1 MKIVHICLA
10 CFFSDGYTY
19 QENMLPKFHKALGHD
34 VEVIASLVTFD
45 QNGKQTLYSGP
56 MQYRNEYDI
65 PVTRLNY
72 RQPSQVFSRFR
83 RFKGFRDALA
93 RSAPDVIFVHGCQ
106 FMDIDVVADYAKRH
120 SHVQVY
126 VDNHAD
132 FSNSA
137 QNWVSRR
144 ILHGVFWRLCA
155 RRIAPFTRKFYGVL
169 PARVD
174 FLRAV
179 YGLLPGQ
186 CELLVMGADDDLVAR
201 AKKPD
206 ARVRIR
212 ERYHI
217 APDDF
222 LIVTGGKINRY
233 RPEVLD
239 LMAAVESIER
249 SSVRLLVF
257 GKASEEYQER
267 FEALCRNDRIDYVGW
282 LPSAETYAYFAAADL
297 VVFPGL
303 HSVMWE
309 QAVAQGKPCLF
320 RDLEGFHH
328 VDMGGNAMFLRDVS
342 AERLRAAIL
351 QLSDDPTRLAAMRR
365 AAEAASGFFS
375 YREIAERCLQ

>member
-1 MKIVHICLA
+1 MKIVHVCLA
-10 CFFSDGYTY
+10 CFFPDGYAY
-19 QENMLPKFHKALGHD
+19 QENMLPKFHRAAGHD
-34 VEVIASLVTFD
+34 VEVIASRVTFD
-45 QNGKQTLYSGP
+45 QNGKQTLYAGP
-56 MQYRNEYDI
+56 MQYQNEYDI
-65 PVTRLNY
+65 PVTRLQY
-72 RQPSQVFSRFR
+72 RRPVRFYSRFR
-83 RFKGFRDALA
+83 RFIGFREALVRA
-93 RSAPDVIFVHGCQ
+93 EPDVIFVHGCQ
-106 FMDIDVVADYAKRH
+106 FMDIDVVAGYAKRH
-120 SHVQVY
+120 PRVRIY

-137 QNWVSRR
+137 QSWVSRR

-155 RRIAPFTRKFYGVL
+155 RRIAPYTRKFYGVL
-169 PARVD
+169 PARVE
-174 FLRAV
+174 FLRDV
-179 YGLLPGQ
+179 YGLPAGQ
-186 CELLVMGADDDLVAR
+186 CELLVIGADDDLVAR
-201 AKKPD
+201 AKETD
-206 ARVRIR
+206 ARGRIR

-239 LMAAVESIER
+239 LMAAVERIER
-249 SSVRLLVF
+249 SKVRLLVF

-267 FEALCRNDRIDYVGW
+267 FEALCRHDRIDYVGW

-297 VVFPGL
+297 IVFPGL

-320 RDLEGFHH
+320 RELEGFRH
-328 VDMGGNAMFLRDVS
+328 VDMGGNAVFLRDVS
-342 AERLRAAIL
+342 AEHLRAAIL
-351 QLSDDPTRLAAMRR
+351 QLADDPARLAAMRQ